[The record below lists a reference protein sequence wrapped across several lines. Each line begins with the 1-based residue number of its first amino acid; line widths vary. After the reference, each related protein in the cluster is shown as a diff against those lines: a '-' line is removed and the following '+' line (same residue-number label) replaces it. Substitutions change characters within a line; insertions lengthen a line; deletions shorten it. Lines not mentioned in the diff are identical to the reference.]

1 MTNPHTLIPSTRSNA
16 PSNVGAGAR
25 PRVVRASSLVL
36 CALGLLGAVACGD
49 NTGDDVIQPARSGSE
64 RNEPTPVT
72 RDGANTSVDED
83 GPAIA
88 TGVTGDDDDV
98 DDESGLDDEDEIT
111 GRSGGTRST
120 GGGGGGR
127 RRDNDNDDD
136 EEEIESDAGVVDA
149 GDAGV
154 VVEEDAGIVVEEDA
168 GGVVEEDAGLVDA
181 G

>member
-1 MTNPHTLIPSTRSNA
+1 MTNPHRLIPSTLSDA
-16 PSNVGAGAR
+16 LSNVGAGAR
-25 PRVVRASSLVL
+25 PRALRATSVVL

-49 NTGDDVIQPARSGSE
+49 NTGDDVIQPSRSGSE
-64 RNEPTPVT
+64 EREPTPVT
-72 RDGANTSVDED
+72 RAGGNDSVDED
-83 GPAIA
+83 GPAVA
-88 TGVTGDDDDV
+88 GGLTDD

-127 RRDNDNDDD
+127 RRTNDNDDD
-136 EEEIESDAGVVDA
+136 EEIESDAGVVDA

-154 VVEEDAGIVVEEDA
+154 IIIEEDGGVVVEEDAGVVVEDA
-168 GGVVEEDAGLVDA
+168 GVVDA